1 MVATFVVSI
10 AKLDKLNHPPCC
22 IPETNCVSTMLQLK
36 KKVQFTELQGRSH
49 RIKKQS
55 EGVSSTGKTVMH
67 NFPLKHIFP
76 PYVIKLKHF
85 SSMSKGGFHACGLCD
100 CYDPS
105 FLHLVSRQCFL
116 VLRPEGS
123 CLPGGPVA
131 TAHKVWWG
139 GRRTAGNWRPA

>member
-1 MVATFVVSI
+1 MAMVATFVVSI

-100 CYDPS
+100 CYEPYS
-105 FLHLVSRQCFL
+105 SVYSILTTASWSRWWWWSHFTYEQARL
-116 VLRPEGS
+116 QKVKAIGS
-123 CLPGGPVA
+123 
-131 TAHKVWWG
+131 KW
-139 GRRTAGNWRPA
+139 